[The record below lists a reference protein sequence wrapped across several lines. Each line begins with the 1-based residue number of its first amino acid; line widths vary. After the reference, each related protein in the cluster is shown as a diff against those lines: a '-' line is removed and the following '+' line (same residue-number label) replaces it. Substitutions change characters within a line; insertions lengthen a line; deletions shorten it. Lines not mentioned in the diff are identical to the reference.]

1 MSASRKSSRESK
13 SKPDSNKNSEVVD
26 QNLEPSLSAPS
37 HRKQVSCQSVED
49 ALLQKDLEAKAHL
62 ANMRQIAKAKQLK
75 ELQEA
80 PKLNSKSKKHIKTRS
95 QADMI
100 ALIESIP
107 KTTSKRK
114 ERHMRKTQKVDTKR
128 PQDFIP
134 PPDMTGLKEVL
145 NRLPEK
151 TVKSKVDLEKM
162 TLVEKTEYFKKL
174 KKEKAKEAENK
185 KLQSEKKNCTFKPN
199 LTKEQK
205 KSSSKGTKR
214 LTGTSEKTTPKMSRC
229 HSSSKDVKVEEKM
242 RIPPPNKHHKT
253 TSTLPTNGVVFLSS
267 HYSQFS
273 PIVKN
278 YSFKEG
284 ANIKELKDRSQN
296 MLTYNAYTNRK

>member
-1 MSASRKSSRESK
+1 MSASRKSSKESR
-13 SKPDSNKNSEVVD
+13 SKEESVKNSEVVD
-26 QNLEPSLSAPS
+26 QNIEPSLSTPN
-37 HRKQVSCQSVED
+37 HRKQVSCVSVEE
-49 ALLQKDLEAKAHL
+49 AILLKDSEAKAHI
-62 ANMRQIAKAKQLK
+62 AQMRQVAKAQQLK
-75 ELQEA
+75 ELREA
-80 PKLNSKSKKHIKTRS
+80 PKLNSKSKHAKTRS

-114 ERHMRKTQKVDTKR
+114 ERHMRKTQKAETRR

-134 PPDMTGLKEVL
+134 PPDMSGLKEVL
-145 NRLPEK
+145 NKLPEK
-151 TVKSKVDLEKM
+151 TVKSKVNLEKM
-162 TLVEKTEYFKKL
+162 NLVEKTEYFKKL
-174 KKEKAKEAENK
+174 KNDKVKEAENK
-185 KLQSEKKNCTFKPN
+185 KLQTEKKNCTFKPN
-199 LTKEQK
+199 LAKEQNK
-205 KSSSKGTKR
+205 PSSKSVKK
-214 LTGTSEKTTPKMSRC
+214 LTAASEKNTPKASRC
-229 HSSSKDVKVEEKM
+229 NSSSKDVKLEEKI

-253 TSTLPTNGVVFLSS
+253 TSTLPTNNIVFLSS

-284 ANIKELKDRSQN
+284 ANIKELKNRSQN